1 MAADPSPSRPEF
13 FVLEYS
19 PSQKAWH
26 IQHIEDLIQ
35 TNLLSYIDR
44 SPPRDYMLMGVG
56 QAHEELHQLR
66 EEITNTF
73 LKIHPEADSGEVQES
88 RKSSVLGCIRKIF
101 GKSS

>member
-56 QAHEELHQLR
+56 QTHEEIHRLR
-66 EEITNTF
+66 EEITKTF
-73 LKIHPEADSGEVQES
+73 LKIHPEAEPSAEEDP
-88 RKSSVLGCIRKIF
+88 RKVSPFGWIRKLF
-101 GKSS
+101 RRSK